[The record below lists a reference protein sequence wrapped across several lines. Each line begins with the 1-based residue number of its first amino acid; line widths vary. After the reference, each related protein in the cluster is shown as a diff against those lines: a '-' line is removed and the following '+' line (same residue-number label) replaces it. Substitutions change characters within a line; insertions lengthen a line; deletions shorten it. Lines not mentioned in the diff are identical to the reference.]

1 MNDALNI
8 DHCRG
13 FLDALAMLNS
23 EASDLCATYELQ
35 RLPDAPDLATALGLR
50 IEEYAL
56 TVIEPARDL
65 PAALWQIAA
74 VPCGRAQLEQLCQRW
89 FFSSDHMR
97 TAPPGRFRAC
107 LVNAFLEALDMSLA
121 GFSVHAVAMTPPPGV
136 WYAIHWDE
144 IAFESGDERYL
155 LHFSH
160 SD

>member
-1 MNDALNI
+1 MNYALNM

-23 EASDLCATYELQ
+23 EACDLCATYELQ
-35 RLPDAPDLATALGLR
+35 RLPDAPDLLTALGMR
-50 IEEYAL
+50 VEDYAL
-56 TVIEPARDL
+56 NVIEPARDL
-65 PAALWQIAA
+65 PTALWHLKVA
-74 VPCGRAQLEQLCQRW
+74 PCARAQLEQVCERW
-89 FFSSDHMR
+89 FFSSDHMQ

-107 LVNAFLEALDMSLA
+107 LVKAFLEALDMSLA
-121 GFSVHAVAMTPPPGV
+121 GFTAHAVKMTPPPGF

-144 IAFESGDERYL
+144 IAFERDGERYL